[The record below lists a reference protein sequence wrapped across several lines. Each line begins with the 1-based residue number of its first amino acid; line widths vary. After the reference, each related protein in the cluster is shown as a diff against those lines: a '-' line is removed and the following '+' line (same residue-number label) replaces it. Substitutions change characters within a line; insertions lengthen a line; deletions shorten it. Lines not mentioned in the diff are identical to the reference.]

1 MVKLILV
8 ANNYNQPIV
17 DFRRHPQITPQDI
30 IVRIGKAFMIGGDR
44 TDMFFIRE
52 QQSGYTGV
60 DNQWRIKNE
69 ILRSSA
75 KYYAI
80 NASPNLDKILRA
92 NQAIDRSFH
101 FKEIVSSVDSA
112 KKYKLKSPSSGLVVL
127 EYLLKKF
134 PPPHQI
140 YINNFSWEGWQGHD
154 WEKEKNIFA
163 EYVKRKK
170 ILIYV
175 PSNQKKTIQRP
186 LQLPIQKQSQHPSAS
201 KTIQRPPASKT
212 IQRPPASNPI
222 QRPPASNPIQRPIER
237 IPQPPTSKSIST
249 GVRKYRIPNGVM
261 RKNRA
266 SA

>member
-1 MVKLILV
+1 MVKLILA

-17 DFRRHPQITPQDI
+17 DFRRQPQISPQDM
-30 IVRIGKAFMIGGDR
+30 IVRIGKAFMVSGDR
-44 TDMFFIRE
+44 TDMFFIRD

-92 NQAIDRSFH
+92 NKVIDRSFH
-101 FKEIVSSVDSA
+101 FTEIVSSVESA

-140 YINNFSWEGWQGHD
+140 FINNFSWEGWQGHD

-163 EYVKRKK
+163 EYLKQKK

-175 PSNQKKTIQRP
+175 PTFQR
-186 LQLPIQKQSQHPSAS
+186 
-201 KTIQRPPASKT
+201 TIQRPPSFENNSAPKS
-212 IQRPPASNPI
+212 
-222 QRPPASNPIQRPIER
+222 E
-237 IPQPPTSKSIST
+237 PTSTTETDSKEV
-249 GVRKYRIPNGVM
+249 G
-261 RKNRA
+261 NR
-266 SA
+266 